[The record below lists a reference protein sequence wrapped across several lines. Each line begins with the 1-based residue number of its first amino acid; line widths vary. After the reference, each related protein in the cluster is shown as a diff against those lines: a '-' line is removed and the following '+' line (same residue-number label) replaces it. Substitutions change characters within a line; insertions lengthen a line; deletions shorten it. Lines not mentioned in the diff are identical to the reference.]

1 MLARWIVSFAYFL
14 ESSSK
19 YKRVKTFVYNLLE
32 NPRSKI
38 KPYFETLI
46 ISLVVLTVSIL
57 IYDVEHRL
65 PYYFEIIEN
74 IAISVFIFEWIGRFW
89 ISANLRL
96 RIIKYYERKLE
107 LEQKPKLST
116 LLKIIISQKLQYIF
130 SPMSIVDL
138 LAILP
143 TFRTFRI
150 LRIFLIFR
158 LFKIFRYTKSFNSFF
173 KLLKDKK
180 FELNFLLLMGIF
192 AIFLS
197 STIIYV
203 FEGGGVNP
211 KIHSFVDTIYW
222 SFITIT
228 TVGYGDIT
236 PVTMGGKIITVFL
249 VAGGFLILIL
259 STSIVT
265 NALSEKI
272 SIVREGK
279 VLSQLGKLTNLIV
292 IFGFGRMGQILAEEL
307 SRGRK
312 KFIVVDISE
321 EHLAKAKELEYFY
334 LCADASNYNTI
345 NDIVFKNDVK
355 KVVLTTNNDALNLSI
370 LLTIKARTKDIGII
384 ARANSYENI
393 KKFHI
398 AKADHVI
405 FPYQTVA
412 EVAVEYIGN
421 SVKFDAIDSI
431 LVQKDSITI
440 DEIDIPKGS
449 DYIGKNIKE
458 TVMDS
463 LGVTIIAI
471 LKNGSNEKF
480 VFNPSGETYRFDAND
495 SIVLIGE
502 EKDIFKIKDEISRQM
517 I

>member
-14 ESSSK
+14 ESSSR
-19 YKRVKTFVYNLLE
+19 YKRVKTFVYNILE

-38 KPYFETLI
+38 KPYFDALI
-46 ISLVVLTVSIL
+46 IFLVVLTVSIL

-65 PYYFEIIEN
+65 PYHFEIVEN

-107 LEQKPKLST
+107 LEQKPKFFT
-116 LLKIIISQKLQYIF
+116 LLKIIISQKIQYTF
-130 SPMSIVDL
+130 SLMSIIDL

-158 LFKIFRYTKSFNSFF
+158 LFKIFRYTKSLNSFF
-173 KLLKDKK
+173 KALKDKK
-180 FELNFLLLMGIF
+180 FELNFLILLGIF
-192 AIFLS
+192 TIFLS
-197 STIIYV
+197 STIMYV
-203 FEGGGVNP
+203 FEGGGKNP
-211 KIHSFVDTIYW
+211 KIHSFIDTIYW
-222 SFITIT
+222 SFITFT

-236 PVTMGGKIITVFL
+236 PVTMPGKIITVFL

-279 VLSQLGKLTNLIV
+279 MLSQIGKLTNLIV

-307 SRGRK
+307 NRAHK

-321 EHLAKAKELEYFY
+321 EKLVKAKELEYFY
-334 LCADASNYNTI
+334 ICADASNYNTI
-345 NDIVFKNDVK
+345 NDIVFKNDIK

-370 LLTIKARTKDIGII
+370 LLTIKAKSKNIGII

-421 SVKFDAIDSI
+421 SVRFDAIDNI
-431 LVQKDSITI
+431 LVQKESITI

-458 TVMDS
+458 IGMDS

-471 LKNGSNEKF
+471 LKKGSKENF
-480 VFNPSGETYRFDAND
+480 VFNPSQETYRFDAND

-502 EKDIFKIKDEISRQM
+502 EKGIFKIKDEISRQM

>member
-14 ESSSK
+14 ESSRR
-19 YKRVKTFVYNLLE
+19 YKRVKTSVYNLLE

-38 KPYFETLI
+38 KPYFDALI
-46 ISLVVLTVSIL
+46 IFLVVLTVSIL

-65 PYYFEIIEN
+65 PYHFEVIEN

-107 LEQKPKLST
+107 LEQKPKFFT
-116 LLKIIISQKLQYIF
+116 LLKIIIKQKLQYIF
-130 SPMSIVDL
+130 SPMSIIDL

-143 TFRTFRI
+143 TFRTLRI

-173 KLLKDKK
+173 KVLNDKK
-180 FELNFLLLMGIF
+180 FELNFLLLMGVF
-192 AIFLS
+192 TIFLS
-197 STIIYV
+197 STIMYV
-203 FEGGGVNP
+203 FEGGGENP
-211 KIHSFVDTIYW
+211 KIHSFMDTIYW
-222 SFITIT
+222 SFITIA

-236 PVTMGGKIITVFL
+236 PITLAGKVITVFL

-265 NALSEKI
+265 NAFSEKI

-279 VLSQLGKLTNLIV
+279 VLSQIGKLSNLIV

-307 SRGRK
+307 SKGHK
-312 KFIVVDISE
+312 KFIVVDISDE
-321 EHLAKAKELEYFY
+321 NLAKARELDYFY
-334 LCADASNYNTI
+334 ICADASNYNTI
-345 NDIVFKNDVK
+345 DNIVFKNDVK

-370 LLTIKARTKDIGII
+370 LLTIKAKTKDISII

-421 SVKFDAIDSI
+421 SVKFDAIDNI
-431 LVQKDSITI
+431 LVQKDSISI
-440 DEIDIPKGS
+440 DEIDIPDGS

-458 TVMDS
+458 IGIDA

-471 LKNGSNEKF
+471 LKNGSNENF
-480 VFNPSGETYRFDAND
+480 VFNPSPEAYRFDAND